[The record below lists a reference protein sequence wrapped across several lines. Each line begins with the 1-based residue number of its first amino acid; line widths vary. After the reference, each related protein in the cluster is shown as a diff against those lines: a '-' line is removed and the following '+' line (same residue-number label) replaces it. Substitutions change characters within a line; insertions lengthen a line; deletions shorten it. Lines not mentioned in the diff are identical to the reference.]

1 MNMRKNIKKQ
11 TVRLNEVE
19 YAKLKLLAEDSGLSM
34 ESLIRKLIM
43 GENLRVKPPEA
54 YGEILRQLSAIG
66 NNINQIA
73 YWANATKGISSKE
86 IHDAIVLVQQAFS
99 LVKET
104 L

>member
-1 MNMRKNIKKQ
+1 MRQNVKKQ
-11 TVRLNEVE
+11 TVRLTAEE
-19 YAKLKLLAEDSGLSM
+19 YTKLKSLAKEAGVSM
-34 ESLIRKLIM
+34 EALIRKLIM
-43 GENLRVKPPEA
+43 GETLRPRPPDC
-54 YGEILRQLSAIG
+54 YTDILRQLSAIG

-86 IHDAIVLVQQAFS
+86 IHDATMLVQQAFA